1 MTLNERITTQLKLI
15 KRLVLENDKLFPNE
29 KEVKEDD
36 SPLIKA
42 IKKGFRPDMVDKQTQ
57 TELTMAQIKEM
68 EKKIKSV
75 SEKLTT
81 EKLIDTDTRG
91 GKEK

>member
-81 EKLIDTDTRG
+81 EKLIDTDR
-91 GKEK
+91 KV